1 LSLGL
6 VMKVFEPGVPP
17 LVVSI
22 PPPLSL
28 PDRATFRGSS
38 SCRPDEEDDE
48 DDAAADDEAEEEER
62 RFLLLGEASKASDLG
77 GDAMTG

>member
-1 LSLGL
+1 
-6 VMKVFEPGVPP
+6 MKVFEPDLAP
-17 LVVSI
+17 LVVSS

-38 SCRPDEEDDE
+38 SCRPEEVDDE
-48 DDAAADDEAEEEER
+48 DDAAADEDAEEEER
-62 RFLLLGEASKASDLG
+62 RLFLPGEASKASGLG